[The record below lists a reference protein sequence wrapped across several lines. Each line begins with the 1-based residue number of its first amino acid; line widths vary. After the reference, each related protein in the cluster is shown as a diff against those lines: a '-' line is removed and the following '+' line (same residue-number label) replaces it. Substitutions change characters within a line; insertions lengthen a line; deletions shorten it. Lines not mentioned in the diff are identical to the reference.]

1 MVSLG
6 GQVMIRKVKDCVERI
21 EEDLESEAGG
31 EECQRAGGCTVIRAE
46 LRENG
51 RSEVYD
57 RPARRR
63 MSS

>member
-6 GQVMIRKVKDCVERI
+6 GQVTIRKVKDCVGRI

-46 LRENG
+46 LKREWT
-51 RSEVYD
+51 V
-57 RPARRR
+57 
-63 MSS
+63 